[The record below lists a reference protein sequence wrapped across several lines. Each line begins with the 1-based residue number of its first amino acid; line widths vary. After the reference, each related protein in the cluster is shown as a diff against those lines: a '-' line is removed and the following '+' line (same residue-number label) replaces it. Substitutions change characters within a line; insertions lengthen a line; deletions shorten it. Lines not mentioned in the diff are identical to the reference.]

1 MYHVDMSEFQQWI
14 TGVTGGASWRTIA
27 DKLGTTHPT
36 IQRRLKNDT
45 ASAVIELARAYGTNP
60 IPGLL
65 ASGCIT
71 RSDMDEH
78 FQEASLSSY
87 TDLELAQEIVRR
99 LEEKDHDELATVYEF
114 QAVADSSPDE
124 DALRARQEWN
134 DFE

>member
-1 MYHVDMSEFQQWI
+1 MYHVGMSEFQQWI
-14 TGVTGGASWRTIA
+14 TEVTGGASWRTIA

-45 ASAVIELARAYGTNP
+45 ASAVVELARTYETNP

-71 RSDMDEH
+71 HADMDEH

-99 LEEKDHDELATVYEF
+99 LEEKDHGDLADVYEF

-124 DALRARQEWN
+124 DVLRAQQEGN